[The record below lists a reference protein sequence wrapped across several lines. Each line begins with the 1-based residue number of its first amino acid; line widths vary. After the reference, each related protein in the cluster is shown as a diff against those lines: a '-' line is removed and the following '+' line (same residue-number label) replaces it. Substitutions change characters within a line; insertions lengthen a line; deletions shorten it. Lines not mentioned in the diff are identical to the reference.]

1 MNTDTMNPNAAKARD
16 DRDAMDSVHD
26 TGSGIVSAG
35 SAPAAS
41 ALNTFT
47 WLLKREYWEHRGGFL
62 RAPLITALI
71 FLALTLMGLITAEIT
86 VHRFSFDFNNM
97 HIQQLAQQIS
107 ENDIAKVNAGID
119 IGLLSLGSPIG
130 IVLFFVVFF
139 YLLGAL
145 YDDRRDRS
153 VLFWK
158 SLPLSDTQTVLSKVA
173 AAMLIAPALAVGAMM
188 ALHVGFLVLLSGY
201 ALLHGINPFP
211 LLWSPV
217 HLVALWLKLIA
228 LIPLNAIWALPCV
241 GWLLLCSSYARS
253 KPFLW
258 AIAIPTIAGVIVWW
272 IDLMSQLSLPR
283 SWFWEHIAAR
293 ALFSIFPGSWVK
305 VSTFRELA
313 HFRDGG
319 VDPLSS
325 MLSMNGLR
333 DYFSSMDLWLGAVA
347 GIAMIAASI
356 WFRRKRTEAYA

>member
-1 MNTDTMNPNAAKARD
+1 MNTSALNATHNSNG
-16 DRDAMDSVHD
+16 M
-26 TGSGIVSAG
+26 GSHNSGSSTASAG
-35 SAPAAS
+35 SVRTQTPV
-41 ALNTFT
+41 NTFA

-71 FLALTLMGLITAEIT
+71 FLALTLMALITAEIT
-86 VHRFSFDFNNM
+86 AHRFNLDFNNM
-97 HIQQLAQQIS
+97 HIQQLAQNIG
-107 ENDIAKVNAGID
+107 ENNAAKVTAGID
-119 IGLLSLGSPIG
+119 IGLISLGAPIG

-158 SLPLSDTQTVLSKVA
+158 SLPVSDTQTVLSKVVA
-173 AAMLIAPALAVGAMM
+173 ATLIAPVIAVAAMI
-188 ALHVGFLVLLSGY
+188 ALHLGFLILLSLY
-201 ALLHGINPFP
+201 ASIHGINPFP
-211 LLWSPV
+211 LLWSPL
-217 HLVALWLKLIA
+217 HLVTLWLKLIA
-228 LIPLNAIWALPCV
+228 LIPLNAIWALPCI

-258 AIAIPTIAGVIVWW
+258 AIAVPAIAGVVVWW

-283 SWFWEHIAAR
+283 TWFWEHIAGR
-293 ALFSIFPGSWVK
+293 ALFSVFPGSWANTD
-305 VSTFRELA
+305 SIRALT
-313 HFRDGG
+313 HFNENGI
-319 VDPLSS
+319 DPLGS
-325 MLSMNGLR
+325 MLSINSIKSLLL
-333 DYFSSMDLWLGAVA
+333 SADLWIGAIV